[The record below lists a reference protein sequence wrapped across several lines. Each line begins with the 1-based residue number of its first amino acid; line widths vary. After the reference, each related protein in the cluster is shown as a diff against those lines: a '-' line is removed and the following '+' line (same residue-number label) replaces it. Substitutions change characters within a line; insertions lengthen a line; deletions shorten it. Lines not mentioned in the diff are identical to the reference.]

1 VRRLPLLVLLV
12 VGLAGCSGSRSRV
25 IDDTGEFPRHRCI
38 GVAPFVDSRGQGQA
52 VADLIEGGLQQL
64 MYEPV
69 DEKALAKVLADNA
82 PERGV
87 GLGIEALEKIHAKVP
102 ADAIVFGRIAPDWS
116 FVQVTV
122 TETEMGG
129 PIAQLLLRPRG
140 RHRKAFADPAE
151 IAREALRVL
160 TSLR

>member
-1 VRRLPLLVLLV
+1 VRFLLFAASLAVAA
-12 VGLAGCSGSRSRV
+12 AGCSGPRSRV
-25 IDDTGEFPRHRCI
+25 IDDTGEFARHRCI

-69 DEKALAKVLADNA
+69 DQKVLAKALAANV

-87 GLGIEALEKIHAKVP
+87 GLGIEALERIHAKVP
-102 ADAIVFGRIAPDWS
+102 ADAIIFGRIAPDWS

-129 PIAQLLLRPRG
+129 PIAQLLLRPRDK
-140 RHRKAFADPAE
+140 RKKSFADPAE

-160 TSLR
+160 TTLR